1 MQRCHLTTPQFAW
14 LFLFSTTLTLN
25 TELYADQ
32 ADEPP
37 LETLIVTAHRLAVTN
52 PILPSLTRSVAGEAS
67 VGADV
72 LRSLPNMA
80 ISQSGNLGGLTQ
92 VRVRGA
98 EANHL
103 LVLLDGLELND
114 PAADGEFNF
123 ANLSLATTPH
133 LEYLPGAQSAI
144 WGSDA
149 VAGVLHLSSTP
160 LGKEQSL
167 RLQGGSFGTLDTA
180 LTASDRGER
189 GHYRVA
195 LQRFETDGT
204 NIARNGTEDDGFTSE
219 SGFAAGTIDGAGWQL
234 QGLIRRLRANADF
247 DPAPFPAFVPVDG
260 DNHTEHD
267 STLIGLTGRLLDL
280 PGNWSQHLTISQLT
294 SKNLGYAEA
303 TRTGYSEGERRK
315 VSSISRW
322 QKHSSAHV
330 DLVLE
335 YEQERFEQRGN
346 ASFFG
351 DPNQRQR
358 TDQWSAGAEWAFA
371 PAERLGLSLSTR
383 FDSNSDYDDSVSY
396 RLAARYQ
403 LSEALALWTN
413 IGTGIKNPSFIERF
427 GFTPDTFIGNPQIEP
442 ETNEHASL
450 GLLWQ
455 RGRLHSS
462 VTLFRDE
469 LEDEI
474 NGFAFDATLGGF
486 TALNEQGSS
495 ERNGIEVD
503 TDWQGERTQARAG
516 ISYVDAKD
524 PDNNR
529 EVRRPRWQAF
539 VELGHQ
545 VGALSLWSRIN
556 YVDDQRDLSFA
567 SFPASEETLDSYT
580 LWSARLGWQLSPAL
594 SLSLRGDNLLDQT
607 VENVFGFRGPGR
619 GGYLEVTLRRP

>member
-1 MQRCHLTTPQFAW
+1 MQRSDLGTCRCAW
-14 LFLFSTTLTLN
+14 LLLVITTLTLN
-25 TELYADQ
+25 TKLYAEQ
-32 ADEPP
+32 LDEPP
-37 LETLIVTAHRLAVTN
+37 IETLTVTAHRLPITN
-52 PILPSLTRSVAGEAS
+52 PVLPSLRRSAAGEAS

-103 LVLLDGLELND
+103 LILLDGLELND
-114 PAADGEFNF
+114 PAANGEFNF
-123 ANLSLATTPH
+123 ANLSLASTPH

-149 VAGVLHLSSTP
+149 LAGVLHLSSMP
-160 LGKEQSL
+160 LEKEQSL
-167 RLQGGSFGTLDTA
+167 RLQGGSFGTLDTT
-180 LTASDRGER
+180 LTASDRGDR
-189 GHYRVA
+189 GHYRLA
-195 LQRFETDGT
+195 LQRFDTDGT
-204 NIARNGTEDDGFTSE
+204 NIASSGSEEDGFNSE
-219 SGFAAGTIDGAGWQL
+219 SGFATATVNAAAWQL

-247 DPAPFPAFVPVDG
+247 DPAPFPAFLPVDG

-267 STLIGLTGRLLDL
+267 STLIGLTGRLLNL

-294 SKNLGYAEA
+294 TKNLGYADA
-303 TRTGYSEGERRK
+303 TRTGYSDGERRK

-322 QKHSSAHV
+322 QQQSSAHV
-330 DLVLE
+330 DLILE
-335 YEQERFEQRGN
+335 YEQERFAQRGS
-346 ASFFG
+346 ASAFG

-371 PAERLGLSLSTR
+371 PVERLGLSLSAR

-396 RLAARYQ
+396 RLAARLQ
-403 LSEALALWTN
+403 LSDALAIWTN

-442 ETNEHASL
+442 ETNKHASL

-455 RGRLHSS
+455 RGKLRSS
-462 VTLFRDE
+462 ATVFHDE

-474 NGFAFDATLGGF
+474 NGFAFDGALGGF
-486 TALNEQGSS
+486 TALNKRGSS
-495 ERNGIEVD
+495 ERTGIELD
-503 TDWQGERTQARAG
+503 ADWHSERSQARAG
-516 ISYVDAKD
+516 IYYVDAKD
-524 PDNNR
+524 PDDKR

-539 VELGHQ
+539 IELGHQ
-545 VGALSLWSRIN
+545 VGGLSLWSRMN
-556 YVDDQRDLSFA
+556 YVDDQRDLNFA
-567 SFPASEETLDSYT
+567 SFPASKETLGSYT

-594 SLSLRGDNLLDQT
+594 SLGLRGDNLLDET